1 MYSYDN
7 NAWLASVKYV
17 QDMVEQVYEEKK
29 NAKTLMEAQF

>member
-7 NAWLASVKYV
+7 NVWLASVKYV